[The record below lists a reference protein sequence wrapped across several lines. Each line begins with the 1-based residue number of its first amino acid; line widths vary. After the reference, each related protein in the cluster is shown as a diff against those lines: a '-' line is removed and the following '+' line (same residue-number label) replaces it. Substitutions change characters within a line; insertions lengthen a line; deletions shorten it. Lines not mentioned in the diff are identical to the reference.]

1 MFRIYNY
8 YRSIFEYFI
17 IVIRFFEKE
26 MRILLLLL
34 LLLLLLNYP
43 IINSLLVE
51 RCTIL

>member
-8 YRSIFEYFI
+8 YRYLNTYI

-43 IINSLLVE
+43 IIVY
-51 RCTIL
+51 